1 MAEKEARKKE
11 VTKVR
16 MEDNREVEFAG
27 SRAVLK
33 EGVVVL
39 NDGAVVEFDT
49 ATDEQKKH
57 GKLAVRM
64 DFRDGGTRV
73 YPIRPDLLLQHAI
86 HGAKQKYGDELA
98 GHKSDDPEDWRVT
111 LDELHEQLHDKGDW
125 YAERQPG
132 QAGISILIK
141 ALMQFNEDKGT
152 PKTAD
157 QIRGF
162 LKDKKPAEKEALK
175 HTDRLRP
182 IVQRL
187 EEERRQ
193 KLAHVDTGKLLEELD
208 AVAA

>member
-1 MAEKEARKKE
+1 MAEKEGKKKE
-11 VTKVR
+11 VTKVT
-16 MEDNREVEFAG
+16 MEDDREVEFAG
-27 SRAVLK
+27 TRSVLK
-33 EGVVVL
+33 EGVVIL
-39 NDGAVVEFDT
+39 NDGAVVAFDT
-49 ATDEQKKH
+49 ATDEQKKK
-57 GKLAVRM
+57 GQLGVRM
-64 DFRDGGTRV
+64 DFRDGGTRT
-73 YPIRPDLLLQHAI
+73 YPIRRDMEQFHTL

-111 LDELHEQLHDKGDW
+111 LDELHEQLYEKGDW

-132 QAGISILIK
+132 QAGISVLIK
-141 ALMQFNEDKGT
+141 ALMEFNEKKGT